1 MGTSKAY
8 DGSGG
13 QWRKVRREAQKLA
26 EADTDGLDTIGIDAL
41 VAQLVGT
48 SIDTLGWHGPALRQS
63 GGGGTDGP
71 AAGGAAARSTRGESA
86 GRRAGG
92 TNLHTHLG
100 RAAAAR
106 SATTALRAAY
116 RVAGGGGGG
125 ASGGLPEL
133 GISHAQ
139 LAAANPFE
147 QCAAIVDAVRDGNSL
162 ADDAI
167 AAANREAVLAI
178 LTAESPPPPEVA
190 VRIFVTELLSH
201 IIITEIGQTLRQH
214 TDAAASVRQERRI
227 RDCVEAVVDQLPLLA
242 LDHGGRITA
251 TELSQTIE
259 SGLSRLYDIHIPG
272 HAS

>member
-1 MGTSKAY
+1 MGTSKSY

-13 QWRKVRREAQKLA
+13 QWRDVRREAEKLA
-26 EADTDGLDTIGIDAL
+26 EADVNGLDAAGIDAL
-41 VAQLVGT
+41 IQQLVGT
-48 SIDTLGWHGPALRQS
+48 SIDALGWHGPIVRQPGS
-63 GGGGTDGP
+63 GGADGP
-71 AAGGAAARSTRGESA
+71 GGGVPARPSSERSG

-92 TNLHTHLG
+92 TNLQTFHG

-106 SATTALRAAY
+106 SATAALRAAY

-125 ASGGLPEL
+125 LAGGLPEL

-147 QCAAIVDAVRDGNSL
+147 QCAAIVDAVREGNTL

-178 LTAESPPPPEVA
+178 LTAESLPKPEVA
-190 VRIFVTELLSH
+190 VRIFMTELLSH
-201 IIITEIGQTLRQH
+201 IIITEVGQTLRQ
-214 TDAAASVRQERRI
+214 TAGGAASVRQERHI
-227 RDCVEAVVDQLPLLA
+227 RDCVEAVVGQLPLLA

-251 TELSQTIE
+251 SELTETIE
-259 SGLSRLYDIHIPG
+259 SGLSRLYEIYTPG
-272 HAS
+272 RVR